1 MFVVCRQCVH
11 STSRDIARHPASQ
24 MKRICSRYG
33 LEVVEPTEPT
43 EVSVEVKAQTS
54 SQKSY
59 QAKYRRSA

>member
-54 SQKSY
+54 SQKS
-59 QAKYRRSA
+59 